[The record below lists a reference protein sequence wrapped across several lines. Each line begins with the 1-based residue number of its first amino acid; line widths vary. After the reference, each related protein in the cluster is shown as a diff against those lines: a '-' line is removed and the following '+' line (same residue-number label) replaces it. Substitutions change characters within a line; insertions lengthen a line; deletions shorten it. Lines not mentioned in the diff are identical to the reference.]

1 MNETEKRRRLAREIA
16 NTSGML
22 MDVLYQLNALRMRAQ
37 NLTFADADFTDV
49 SGLEHLT
56 KARVDT
62 GISTI
67 TTVLSAFVAQ
77 NYDDVFEAL
86 RQ

>member
-22 MDVLYQLNALRMRAQ
+22 MDVLYNLNALRMRAQ
-37 NLTFADADFTDV
+37 NLTFADADFTDQP
-49 SGLEHLT
+49 GLEHLT
-56 KARVDT
+56 KARIDT
-62 GISTI
+62 GIT
-67 TTVLSAFVAQ
+67 TVNTVLSAFVQQ

-86 RQ
+86 RS